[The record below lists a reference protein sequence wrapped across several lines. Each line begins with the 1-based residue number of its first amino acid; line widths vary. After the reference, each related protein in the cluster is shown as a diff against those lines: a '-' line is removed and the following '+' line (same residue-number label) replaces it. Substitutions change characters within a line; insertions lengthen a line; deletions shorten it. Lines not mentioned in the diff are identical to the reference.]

1 MGEEHQVPSAFLPFL
16 ARLAFSKRAK
26 QLRRCEVALATER
39 RRLDIA
45 CRPLAHVEPTKLKND
60 RSPLELQT

>member
-45 CRPLAHVEPTKLKND
+45 C
-60 RSPLELQT
+60 